1 MAENRLAVLRDE
13 VICRATI
20 FSTRNLSEA
29 NQIAPGP
36 GRIGAQIEA
45 ADHPAQH
52 VVQHFSME
60 LKFIRILMNGIVQ
73 RSDDKIARCY
83 RREHSG
89 DICDCPARPCFVL
102 VSDPGIAK
110 AENLDRMRGCW

>member
-45 ADHPAQH
+45 ADHPAQP
-52 VVQHFSME
+52 VVQHFSMD

-73 RSDDKIARCY
+73 RSDDKIERCS
-83 RREHSG
+83 RRESRSEERSVG
-89 DICDCPARPCFVL
+89 KEC
-102 VSDPGIAK
+102 VSTC
-110 AENLDRMRGCW
+110 RSRWQTYH